1 MLSYVF
7 PAVFEPEAEGGFS
20 IYFPDL
26 RGCYSQGDDIA
37 DGIAMASDA
46 LALRLYC
53 LEKDGK
59 DIPVPSSIDS
69 IPVGNGSFVTYIS
82 ANTLEYQMRNS
93 SKAVKK
99 TLSIPEWLNERAVA
113 AGVNFSQTL
122 QDALKAQLHLV

>member
-26 RGCYSQGDDIA
+26 QGCYSQGDDIA

-53 LEKDGK
+53 LEKDGN

-69 IPVGNGSFVTYIS
+69 IPVENGSFVTYIS

-93 SKAVKK
+93 NKAVKK